1 MTKGSLITLAIS
13 LLAALA
19 IATALVIGMFRRKI
33 RQEGKVHIQPS
44 PVAGRGAFAAKN
56 IKTGEII
63 ERCPAIEVSDTDI
76 GGELLNYV
84 FYGNSENSRLVV
96 MGNGM
101 LFNHSFRPNVAY
113 YLDETP
119 SGKELVLYALNTVRK
134 GEEMFYNYGE
144 DWWATRKGSGS

>member
-1 MTKGSLITLAIS
+1 MTEVSFITLAVT
-13 LLAALA
+13 LVATLA
-19 IATALVIGMFRRKI
+19 IGTTLVTTIFRRKN
-33 RQEGKVHIQPS
+33 RQEGKVRIKPS
-44 PVAGRGAFAAKN
+44 PIAGRGAFAAKN
-56 IKTGEII
+56 IKSGEII
-63 ERCPAIEVSDTDI
+63 ERCPALEVNHTDI

-101 LFNHSFRPNVAY
+101 LFNHSFEPNVAY

-119 SGKELVLYALNTVRK
+119 SGKELVLYALSDVNK

-144 DWWATRKGSGS
+144 DWWATRSGKDG